1 MKPLKRGFEA
11 SKETV
16 SVWFNGK
23 EYEVANLLKG
33 GILKQTSVLV
43 AVEDEWKEANVIN
56 LGANDSD
63 LQDFKTFVESHNLTL
78 MDLGIEISAK
88 QEAAQKD
95 YNLKHDDFMQLEK
108 EFPSYSYIKIAG
120 LDKHLKN
127 TGQKSG
133 MYSMRQTLRYIT
145 DKNWTISEYIENEA
159 QQAQEI
165 INNSKPKIIDMTKKQ
180 DLAERFNQ
188 RIELLQSLGFSWNDQ
203 FQNYV
208 RMYGTPEAPASFFV
222 SQNSVDNDAEETWSA
237 TLDRIYTALGIE
249 RPKPIEEYAP
259 EPEVEA
265 VEAEIIQPEPAE
277 GKESGTPSKK
287 PVSLQTIGAL
297 TPDRISELIGLKE
310 KQELIAKENPVIEIT
325 DKKTYDQAKKN
336 AAALLKASTAI
347 DGSTG
352 IDAHA
357 TKYLNQFKKMLK
369 SALDPL
375 AKITRTPYDKQK
387 VIIGAWES
395 KEELRIAAENR
406 AKLEKIQARTNLLF
420 QTGFVLNGVNY
431 VLGTIYVLP
440 SNIESMEDSEFD
452 KIIESG
458 KTAKIEIDKAASAES
473 DKDREIRE
481 LKERLAALTGD
492 SPADVTAHVVGGE
505 KVSPAPERKPTEI
518 TSESAAA
525 TGTGTAV
532 KPTPTTTVTDSS
544 GATMKYP
551 YGTTYVMPAPENE
564 ILSKL
569 DAENMTVLENPN
581 YIKCR
586 EFYKRG
592 MAETALAI
600 RTIFASASTTKA
612 QDIKDLLTI
621 IENQK

>member
-1 MKPLKRGFEA
+1 MKPLKKGYSA

-16 SVWFNGK
+16 LVWFNGK
-23 EYEVANLLKG
+23 EYEVANILKS
-33 GILKQTSVLV
+33 GILKQTAVLV
-43 AVEDEWKEANVIN
+43 AVEDEWKESNVIN
-56 LGANDSD
+56 LGADNSN
-63 LQDFKTFVESHNLTL
+63 LQDFKAFVELHNLTL

-88 QEAAQKD
+88 QEAVQKD
-95 YNLKHDDFMQLEK
+95 YNLKHDDFLELEK
-108 EFPSYSYIKIAG
+108 QFPSFSYVKISK
-120 LDKHLKN
+120 LHDYLKS
-127 TGQKSG
+127 TGEKAG
-133 MYSMRQTLRYIT
+133 MYSIRVILKYCVEKQYTVEDYIQNT
-145 DKNWTISEYIENEA
+145 ES
-159 QQAQEI
+159 QAQEI
-165 INNSKPKIIDMTKKQ
+165 INNSKPKIINMTKKSE
-180 DLAERFNQ
+180 LPAETTRVS
-188 RIELLQSLGFSWNDQ
+188 LLESLGFSWNDQ

-208 RMYGTPEAPASFFV
+208 KMYETAETPASFFV
-222 SQNSVDNDAEETWSA
+222 SQNSIDNDTEEVWSA
-237 TLDRIYTALGIE
+237 TLDRIYTALGLEI
-249 RPKPIEEYAP
+249 PTDAEEATES
-259 EPEVEA
+259 EPETVQ
-265 VEAEIIQPEPAE
+265 AEIIHPEQPEPSA
-277 GKESGTPSKK
+277 GTPSKK
-287 PVSLQTIGAL
+287 PVSLSTIGAL

-310 KQELIAKENPVIEIT
+310 KQELIVKENPVIEIT
-325 DKKTYDQAKKN
+325 DKKTYEQAKKN

-352 IDAHA
+352 IDANA

-375 AKITRTPYDKQK
+375 AKITRAPYDKQK

-406 AKLEKIQARTNLLF
+406 EKLEKIKSRTDLLF
-420 QTGFVLNGVNY
+420 STGFVLNGVNY

-440 SNIESMEDSEFD
+440 SNIETLTDADFSKLIED
-452 KIIESG
+452 G
-458 KTAKIEIDKAASAES
+458 KTAKIAIDKAANTES

-481 LKERLAALTGD
+481 LKEKLAALTGD

-505 KVSPAPERKPTEI
+505 KASPAPESKPLEAQPAPSTATDTTHKPTQ
-518 TSESAAA
+518 TATVQSSSSA
-525 TGTGTAV
+525 
-532 KPTPTTTVTDSS
+532 P
-544 GATMKYP
+544 MKYP
-551 YGTTYVMPAPENE
+551 YGTAYVIPAPENE

-569 DAENMTVLENPN
+569 DSENMTVLENPN

-600 RTIFASASTTKA
+600 REIFASASITKA